1 MKKKVWGKD
10 AKKGKAEGIEVGM
23 QQGLEKTAKQML
35 QDGEPMEKIQK
46 WTGLSEAEI
55 NALK

>member
-1 MKKKVWGKD
+1 MNAAQRLIQQGMQ
-10 AKKGKAEGIEVGM
+10 EGIEVGM

-35 QDGEPMEKIQK
+35 EDGEPMEKIQK